1 MVLEVRRML
10 HNIIDKAY
18 EKDTDIDKYKKFYL
32 SFLEKNYKSKG
43 GDYALKKR
51 EIRIMG
57 VGKKSAKDLCLTAL
71 HELAHH
77 IDNMQRDTTDHS
89 AKFYSIYQKLVHSAL
104 DIGFMDIEDVRW
116 VIENSS
122 YADSRKVARFLDEY
136 APHYN
141 RTAMINGNVKICVYN
156 SFNIRS
162 VLKEKGY
169 RYNGVDKSWCKT
181 IEESAVDGEKE
192 FLLLHIQEQDI
203 DIVDTNKVHIRNRMY
218 IEVKG
223 NTFQCKDIL
232 KNNGFSASKSGKKWS
247 WKKETSQECSRSE
260 YQNISSELADFEDVK
275 VNIV

>member
-1 MVLEVRRML
+1 MVFEVRRML

-18 EKDTDIDKYKKFYL
+18 ENDTDIDKYKKFYL

-89 AKFYSIYQKLVHSAL
+89 TKFYSIYQKLVHSAL

-122 YADSRKVARFLDEY
+122 YADSKKVARFLDEY

-169 RYNGVDKSWCKT
+169 QYNGVDKSWCKT

-232 KNNGFSASKSGKKWS
+232 KNNGFSASKSGKK
-247 WKKETSQECSRSE
+247 
-260 YQNISSELADFEDVK
+260 
-275 VNIV
+275 

>member
-57 VGKKSAKDLCLTAL
+57 VGKKSAKDMCLTAL

-89 AKFYSIYQKLVHSAL
+89 AKFYSVYQKLVHSAL

-247 WKKETSQECSRSE
+247 WKKEILQECSRSE
-260 YQNISSELADFEDVK
+260 YQNISSELADLEDV
-275 VNIV
+275 